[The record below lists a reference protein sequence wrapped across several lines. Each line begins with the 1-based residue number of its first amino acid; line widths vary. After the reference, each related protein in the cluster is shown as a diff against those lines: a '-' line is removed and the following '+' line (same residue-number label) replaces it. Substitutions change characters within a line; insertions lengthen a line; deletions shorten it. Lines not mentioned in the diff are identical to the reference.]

1 MLKKGDIILL
11 LVIVIA
17 MFSAIFFG
25 KENAVS
31 LSNVN
36 GIKADNIGITA
47 IIKRNDKVIRKIN
60 LTSLDKREVINISGL
75 HKATIAAE
83 KNRICFIESD
93 CPDKVCVKTGW
104 LSHPGD
110 IAVCLPNKI
119 IIKLEQDKNQNVDGV
134 VK

>member
-36 GIKADNIGITA
+36 GIKVDNIGITA

-60 LTSLDKREVINISGL
+60 LTSLDKREVISISGL

-83 KNRICFIESD
+83 K
-93 CPDKVCVKTGW
+93 
-104 LSHPGD
+104 
-110 IAVCLPNKI
+110 
-119 IIKLEQDKNQNVDGV
+119 
-134 VK
+134 

>member
-11 LVIVIA
+11 LIIVLG

-25 KENAVS
+25 KENAVR

-36 GIKADNIGITA
+36 GIKVDNIGITA

-75 HKATIAAE
+75 HKATIVAE
-83 KNRICFIESD
+83 KNRICFLESD

-110 IAVCLPNKI
+110 IAVCLPNKL

>member
-36 GIKADNIGITA
+36 GIKVDNIGITA

-60 LTSLDKREVINISGL
+60 LTRLDKREVINISGL
-75 HKATIAAE
+75 HKVTIAAE
-83 KNRICFIESD
+83 KNRICFLESD

-119 IIKLEQDKNQNVDGV
+119 IIKLEQNKNQNVDGV

>member
-11 LVIVIA
+11 LVIVLGIL
-17 MFSAIFFG
+17 SAIFFG
-25 KENAVS
+25 KENAAS
-31 LSNVN
+31 LSNIN
-36 GIKADNIGITA
+36 GIQVDNVGITA
-47 IIKRNDKVIRKIN
+47 IIKKNDKVIRKID
-60 LTSLDKREVINISGL
+60 LTSLDKKEVINISGL
-75 HKATIAAE
+75 HKATIVAE
-83 KNRICFIESD
+83 KNRICFLESD

-104 LSHPGD
+104 LSHPGE

>member
-11 LVIVIA
+11 LVIVLGIL
-17 MFSAIFFG
+17 SAIFFG
-25 KENAVS
+25 KENAAS
-31 LSNVN
+31 LSNIN
-36 GIKADNIGITA
+36 GIQVDNVGITA
-47 IIKRNDKVIRKIN
+47 IIKKNDKVIRKID
-60 LTSLDKREVINISGL
+60 LTSLKKREVISISGL
-75 HKATIAAE
+75 HKATIVAE
-83 KNRICFIESD
+83 KNRICFLESD

-104 LSHPGD
+104 LSHPGE

>member
-60 LTSLDKREVINISGL
+60 LTSLDKREVISISGL

-83 KNRICFIESD
+83 KNRICFLESD

>member
-11 LVIVIA
+11 LVIVLGIL
-17 MFSAIFFG
+17 SAIFFG
-25 KENAVS
+25 KENAAS
-31 LSNVN
+31 LSNIN
-36 GIKADNIGITA
+36 GIQVDNVGITA
-47 IIKRNDKVIRKIN
+47 TIKKNDKVIRKID
-60 LTSLDKREVINISGL
+60 LTSLDKKEVINISGL
-75 HKATIAAE
+75 HKATIVAE
-83 KNRICFIESD
+83 KNRICFLESD

-104 LSHPGD
+104 LSHPGE

>member
-36 GIKADNIGITA
+36 GIKADDIGITA

-60 LTSLDKREVINISGL
+60 LTSLNKREVINISGL

-83 KNRICFIESD
+83 KNRICFLESD

>member
-11 LVIVIA
+11 LVIVLGIL
-17 MFSAIFFG
+17 SAVFFG
-25 KENAVS
+25 RENAVS
-31 LSNVN
+31 LSNTSGGQVDN
-36 GIKADNIGITA
+36 LGIRA
-47 IIKRNDKVIRKIN
+47 IIKKNDKVIRRIN
-60 LTSLDKREVINISGL
+60 LTSLEKREVINVSGL
-75 HKATIAAE
+75 HKATIVAE
-83 KNRICFIESD
+83 KNRICFLESD

-104 LSHPGD
+104 LTHPGE

>member
-83 KNRICFIESD
+83 KNRICFLESD

-119 IIKLEQDKNQNVDGV
+119 IIKLEQDKNQNADGV

>member
-83 KNRICFIESD
+83 KNRICFLESD

>member
-11 LVIVIA
+11 LVIVLGIL
-17 MFSAIFFG
+17 SAIFFG
-25 KENAVS
+25 KENAAS
-31 LSNVN
+31 LSNIN
-36 GIKADNIGITA
+36 GIQVDNVGITA
-47 IIKRNDKVIRKIN
+47 IIKKNDKIIRKID
-60 LTSLDKREVINISGL
+60 LTSLDKKEVINISGL
-75 HKATIAAE
+75 HKATIVAE
-83 KNRICFIESD
+83 KNRICFLESD

-104 LSHPGD
+104 LSHPGE

>member
-60 LTSLDKREVINISGL
+60 LTSLDKREVINISRL

-83 KNRICFIESD
+83 KNRICFLESD

-119 IIKLEQDKNQNVDGV
+119 IIKLEQDKNQNADGV